1 MRRLLSEIP
10 CLCLH
15 PTQRTRMAEAKRAVG
30 LEPHGAVKNHFWGHL
45 SITSFLGSMQRT
57 TARIIAKNANKCW
70 EGGRVRATRP
80 PQVNSNL
87 ALTIKQLID
96 SLINKDA
103 NGAPPLIGLNE
114 FISYCV
120 T

>member
-1 MRRLLSEIP
+1 M
-10 CLCLH
+10 
-15 PTQRTRMAEAKRAVG
+15 
-30 LEPHGAVKNHFWGHL
+30 
-45 SITSFLGSMQRT
+45 LG
-57 TARIIAKNANKCW
+57 
-70 EGGRVRATRP
+70 GGRVRATRP

-103 NGAPPLIGLNE
+103 NGALPLKELNE